1 MHPGASEEVV
11 GAHDEDATCVCV
23 NDHRPPVLE
32 YNAHH
37 ILPLY
42 LGGPDV
48 PENRVWLCPTT
59 HVNVHE
65 VLRLLLRDGPL
76 TYRQVQQL
84 QPRPVSRYA
93 YDLAADGYRR
103 WTAVSNPTS

>member
-1 MHPGASEEVV
+1 MTLGS
-11 GAHDEDATCVCV
+11 HDEDAVCVCV
-23 NDHRPPVLE
+23 SDHRPPVLE
-32 YNAHH
+32 FNSHH

-65 VLRLLLRDGPL
+65 LLRLMLRDGPL
-76 TYRQVQQL
+76 TYRQVQNL
-84 QPRPVSRYA
+84 QTRPVSRYA

-103 WTAVSNPTS
+103 WSATQPR